1 MELVKEIYEDI
12 KIGFEHYLPLLK
24 SDVPDYIWEMLF
36 SILCVGFVAI
46 LICKGVK
53 SGQYVSRLLLVE
65 YSFLLYCTTIFFR
78 AAKDHYEYNYRL
90 FWSYEQYRYEV
101 QSVMNVLVFI
111 PVGMLIGLSFRKLA
125 WWKALLGGCLL
136 SVSIE
141 LLQLIS
147 RRGFSE
153 LDDVM
158 HNTIGCVIGYALV
171 MIPLSIV
178 RIMKRIIN
186 SY

>member
-1 MELVKEIYEDI
+1 
-12 KIGFEHYLPLLK
+12 
-24 SDVPDYIWEMLF
+24 MLF
-36 SILCVGFVAI
+36 SILCVGAVAI
-46 LICKGVK
+46 LVWKGVK
-53 SGQYVSRLLLVE
+53 SGQYISRLLLAE

-90 FWSYEQYRYEV
+90 FWSYEHSSYEV

-141 LLQLIS
+141 LLQLIL

-158 HNTIGCVIGYALV
+158 HNTIGCVIGYAVV
-171 MIPLSIV
+171 MIPIV
-178 RIMKRIIN
+178 GFRMIRRRLMKVSTEEKQI
-186 SY
+186 